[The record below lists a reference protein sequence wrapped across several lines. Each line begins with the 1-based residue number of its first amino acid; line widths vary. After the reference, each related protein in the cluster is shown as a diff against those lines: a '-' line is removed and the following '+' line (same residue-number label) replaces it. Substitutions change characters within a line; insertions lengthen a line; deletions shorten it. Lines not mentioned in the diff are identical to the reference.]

1 MGNIADKYCDKVYLT
16 DDNPRSEDPIKI
28 RREIKSNISKSKVL
42 EIPSRERA
50 IKSAIMNIKSNEV
63 VIIAGKGHEIYQ
75 EYVSKK
81 FFSDKRCI
89 EKFIKIK
96 NKSLN
101 RNWKSNI
108 VSEITKKKIEKNIII
123 NEASID
129 SRKTKKNN
137 IFFGIKGKN
146 FDGNKFVNQ
155 AFKSGASISINENK
169 KKNKFKNNIYVKNS
183 LKTFS
188 EIAKVI
194 RVSSNISSIAIT
206 GSAGKTSLKE
216 MLGQMMSKIYQ
227 TSYSKKSFNNKYGVP
242 ISLFNINK
250 EDKIGIFE
258 VGMDKK
264 GEIDFLTKKI
274 MPNVGIITNVSYA
287 HIKNFKN
294 IKGVAHAKAEI
305 INNIV
310 EQGSIILNAD
320 DKFFKFF
327 RSKSEKKKLRIISF
341 GIKNKSD
348 VSLIDINKGK
358 FNSVIYIKNNNKKLK
373 FVIKKNLENYIYNI
387 LSTLAVISV
396 YFDLDKLDKFFF
408 NDYRFPEGRGDLN
421 IIKLKEKKINLI
433 DESYNSNP
441 LSLQFALNKLN
452 NLNTKSKRKLILLG
466 DMLELGKYSKKL
478 HREAAQYIND
488 AKIDKVYVYGKDVIE
503 TFNKIKPQKRGKI
516 LNSKKDI
523 LNFMINDIKNGEY
536 LMIKGSNST
545 GLNKISQSLKVGKIN
560 AF

>member
-1 MGNIADKYCDKVYLT
+1 
-16 DDNPRSEDPIKI
+16 
-28 RREIKSNISKSKVL
+28 
-42 EIPSRERA
+42 
-50 IKSAIMNIKSNEV
+50 
-63 VIIAGKGHEIYQ
+63 
-75 EYVSKK
+75 
-81 FFSDKRCI
+81 
-89 EKFIKIK
+89 
-96 NKSLN
+96 
-101 RNWKSNI
+101 
-108 VSEITKKKIEKNIII
+108 
-123 NEASID
+123 
-129 SRKTKKNN
+129 
-137 IFFGIKGKN
+137 
-146 FDGNKFVNQ
+146 
-155 AFKSGASISINENK
+155 
-169 KKNKFKNNIYVKNS
+169 
-183 LKTFS
+183 
-188 EIAKVI
+188 
-194 RVSSNISSIAIT
+194 
-206 GSAGKTSLKE
+206 
-216 MLGQMMSKIYQ
+216 
-227 TSYSKKSFNNKYGVP
+227 
-242 ISLFNINK
+242 
-250 EDKIGIFE
+250 
-258 VGMDKK
+258 
-264 GEIDFLTKKI
+264 
-274 MPNVGIITNVSYA
+274 MPNIGIITNISYA

-294 IKGVAHAKAEI
+294 LKGVAHAKAEI

-310 EQGSIILNAD
+310 EHGSIILNAD

-327 RSKSEKKKLRIISF
+327 KYKSKKKKLRIISF

-348 VSLIDINKGK
+348 VSLININKGK
-358 FNSVIYIKNNNKKLK
+358 FNSVIYIKYNNKKLK

-396 YFDLDKLDKFFF
+396 YFDLEKLDKFFF

-523 LNFMINDIKNGEY
+523 LNFMISDIKNGEY

>member
-1 MGNIADKYCDKVYLT
+1 MTIQEAKIQK
-16 DDNPRSEDPIKI
+16 KI
-28 RREIKSNISKSKVL
+28 RIDIKSNISKNKVV
-42 EIPSRERA
+42 EIQSRESA
-50 IKSAIMNIKSNEV
+50 IKSAILDIKSNEV
-63 VIIAGKGHEIYQ
+63 VIVAGKGHEVYQ

-81 FFSDKRCI
+81 FFSDKKCI
-89 EKFIKIK
+89 EKYIETK
-96 NKSLN
+96 NKSLS

-108 VSEITKKKIEKNIII
+108 VSEITKKNIEKNINI

-129 SRKTKKNN
+129 SRKIKKNN

-155 AFKSGASISINENK
+155 AFKNGASISIN
-169 KKNKFKNNIYVKNS
+169 KNKMKNNFNKEIYSKNP
-183 LKTFS
+183 LRTFS
-188 EIAKVI
+188 EIATMV

-206 GSAGKTSLKE
+206 GSSGKTSLKE
-216 MLGQMMSKIYQ
+216 MLGQTMSKICQ
-227 TSYSKKSFNNKYGVP
+227 ISYSKKSFNNKYGVP

-274 MPNVGIITNVSYA
+274 MPNIGIITNISYA

-294 IKGVAHAKAEI
+294 LKGVAHAKAEI
-305 INNIV
+305 INNII
-310 EQGSIILNAD
+310 EHGSIILNAD

-327 RSKSEKKKLRIISF
+327 KSKSEKKKLRIISF

-348 VSLIDINKGK
+348 VSLVNINKGK
-358 FNSVIYIKNNNKKLK
+358 FRSIIYIKNNEKKFK
-373 FVIKKNLENYIYNI
+373 FIIKKNLENYIYNI

-396 YFDLDKLDKFFF
+396 YFDLGKLDKFFF
-408 NDYRFPEGRGDLN
+408 NNYQFPEGRGDLN